1 MAPTNDRNNSS
12 TRKIL
17 FFAVVDYCRC
27 CNRTFSGNNNN
38 LLWMYL
44 MTVMMAAKEVGG
56 DDCGENVGDVCMCFV
71 DRDADDGIHC
81 KAGRKGNRKY
91 HDRLIS

>member
-1 MAPTNDRNNSS
+1 MR
-12 TRKIL
+12 
-17 FFAVVDYCRC
+17 
-27 CNRTFSGNNNN
+27 
-38 LLWMYL
+38 
-44 MTVMMAAKEVGG
+44 VMMAAMEVGG
-56 DDCGENVGDVCMCFV
+56 GDCGENVGDVCMCFV